1 MELAD
6 LIPTRLGFEDTTRSK
21 IKHRSVANISEWLQ
35 AFAVYVSVIAKT
47 QPYRVP
53 DLMGYQILIIEAS
66 TEYRNNSWLA
76 YDRRFRQQ
84 VAAHPQCK
92 WSNIDSTLWTLA
104 FTSQAKTSRCR
115 HCFSLFHLSQDC
127 EFDPNPTSPPIEP
140 QFTGASRVRP
150 VHRRLICQQWNQESS
165 QSCSYPNC
173 RFEHVCSIC
182 AFVFVELADLIPTRL
197 GFEDTTRSKI
207 KHRSVANISE
217 WLQAFAV
224 YVSVIAKTQPYRVPD
239 LMGYQI
245 LIIEASTEYRNNSW
259 LAYDRRFRQQVAAHP
274 QCKWSNIDSTL
285 WTLAFTSQAKT
296 SRCRHCFS
304 LFHLSQDCEF
314 DPNPTSPPIEP
325 QFTGASR
332 VRPVHR
338 RLICQQW
345 NQESSQSC
353 SYPNCRFEHVCSIC
367 AVNPA
372 ARDIN
377 HKAIVCP
384 NHPAQNHQPI
394 NAQRPPPLF
403 PWVRANLPPP
413 PPLYV
418 PWLWL

>member
-1 MELAD
+1 MCLLAIQFNMNYSKNYLNPFYPDLRHVAVFSPETSVTVLPPETPPLTNHQSSVRSSQTPEVLAGAAIPPVPLHLVERIKSGAFVELAD
-6 LIPTRLGFEDTTRSK
+6 LVPTRLGFEDTTRSK

-150 VHRRLICQQWNQESS
+150 VR
-165 QSCSYPNC
+165 
-173 RFEHVCSIC
+173 
-182 AFVFVELADLIPTRL
+182 
-197 GFEDTTRSKI
+197 
-207 KHRSVANISE
+207 
-217 WLQAFAV
+217 
-224 YVSVIAKTQPYRVPD
+224 
-239 LMGYQI
+239 
-245 LIIEASTEYRNNSW
+245 
-259 LAYDRRFRQQVAAHP
+259 
-274 QCKWSNIDSTL
+274 
-285 WTLAFTSQAKT
+285 
-296 SRCRHCFS
+296 
-304 LFHLSQDCEF
+304 
-314 DPNPTSPPIEP
+314 
-325 QFTGASR
+325 
-332 VRPVHR
+332 R

-403 PWVRANLPPP
+403 P
-413 PPLYV
+413 
-418 PWLWL
+418 